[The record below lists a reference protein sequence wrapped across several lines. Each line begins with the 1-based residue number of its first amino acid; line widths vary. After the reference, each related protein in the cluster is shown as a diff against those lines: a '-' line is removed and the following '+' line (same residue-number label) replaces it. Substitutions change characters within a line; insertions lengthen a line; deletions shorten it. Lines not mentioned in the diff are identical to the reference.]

1 MRAVE
6 FENLGGPEVLR
17 VVEAP
22 TPEPGPGQVAVDV
35 AWSGVNFADAKARS
49 VGYRVESFPF
59 RPGLEVSGTVRAVG
73 TGVTGL
79 TVGQHVAAMLNG
91 GGYAET
97 VLVPAETTFALPA
110 ALDLRD
116 AAALTTVLATGYALI
131 HDVARLRE
139 GESVLVQGAAGGV
152 GTVTGQLARA
162 AGAGQVFG
170 VVSKAEKAAYAKD
183 FGYDEVFV
191 GEDFD
196 EQVLRATGGRG
207 VDVALDPVGG
217 ESWRRSVASLARYG
231 RAVAFGNASEAAPW
245 QIGFGDLAVRGL
257 SVSGFSILGL
267 GATDPAGLRALTER
281 AFQEAER
288 AGITVPITAEFPL
301 EEAGKAHELLE
312 SRSSTGKLLLRVD

>member
-1 MRAVE
+1 MRAVV
-6 FENLGGPEVLR
+6 FEELGGPEVLQ
-17 VVEAP
+17 VAEVSA
-22 TPEPGPGQVAVDV
+22 PEPGPGQVAVDV

-59 RPGLEVSGTVRAVG
+59 RPGLEVSGTVRALG
-73 TGVTGL
+73 AGVSGL
-79 TVGQHVAAMLNG
+79 TVGQHVVAMVNG

-97 VLVPAETTFALPA
+97 VLVPAETTFAVPE

-116 AAALTTVLATGYALI
+116 AAALTTVLATGYALL
-131 HDVARLRE
+131 HEVARLRE
-139 GESVLVQGAAGGV
+139 GETVLIQGAAGGV
-152 GTVTGQLARA
+152 GTATGQLARA
-162 AGAGQVFG
+162 AGAGRVFG
-170 VVSKAEKAAYAKD
+170 IVSKAEKAAYAKD

-196 EQVLRATGGRG
+196 EQVLRATDGRG

-267 GATDPAGLRALTER
+267 GATDPARLRELTER
-281 AFQEAER
+281 AFREAER

-301 EEAGKAHELLE
+301 DQAAAAHELLE
-312 SRSSTGKLLLRVD
+312 SRTSMGKLLLRVR